1 MDDLATRLRTAFNAQ
16 DLDALGSLLAPDA
29 RWGEDPDGEGFC
41 HDRQDVL
48 GRFKHLLD
56 EGIQARIEETTTGPR
71 GIAVRLHVDWPDP
84 EDQQRPEL
92 QTVYMAFLVAD
103 GLISE
108 IHGQDDEDSA
118 LAAIS
123 S

>member
-1 MDDLATRLRTAFNAQ
+1 MDDLATRLQTALNAR
-16 DLDALGSLLAPDA
+16 DLDALSSLLATDA
-29 RWGEDPDGEGFC
+29 RWGEDPQGDGFC
-41 HDRQDVL
+41 HDRHDIL
-48 GRFKHLLD
+48 GRFQQLID
-56 EGIQARIEETTTGPR
+56 EGVQARINETTTGPR

-84 EDQQRPEL
+84 EDRQRPEL
-92 QTVYMAFLVAD
+92 QTVYMAYLVVD